1 MLTGTHAV
9 FQPADRA
16 ALQTAVGTCTKNY
29 NFQVKGFV
37 YTCTGGCLGENSTG
51 YCPDLAA
58 RDATHGNPYG
68 AISGWDT
75 SLVTDMTQSKL

>member
-16 ALQTAVGTCTKNY
+16 ALQTAVGTCTSTWNG
-29 NFQVKGFV
+29 VSLS